1 MVASDSEGREIVRIM
16 CQWIPAEY
24 LIDMMD
30 EVYEVVG
37 RATENESLRDTITL
51 LQHYLNIAVSE
62 IVFDPTSTIDE

>member
-24 LIDMMD
+24 LVDMMD

-37 RATENESLRDTITL
+37 TATKNESLRDTI
-51 LQHYLNIAVSE
+51 SE
-62 IVFDPTSTIDE
+62 IDYGGNE

>member
-37 RATENESLRDTITL
+37 TTTENDSLRDTITL
-51 LQHYLNIAVSE
+51 LQHYLSIAISE
-62 IVFDPTSTIDE
+62 IDYGGNE